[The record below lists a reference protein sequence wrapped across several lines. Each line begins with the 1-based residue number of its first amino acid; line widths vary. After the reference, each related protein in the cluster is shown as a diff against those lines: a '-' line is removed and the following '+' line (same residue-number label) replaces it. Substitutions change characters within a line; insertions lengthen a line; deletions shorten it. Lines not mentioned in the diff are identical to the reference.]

1 MPRAGYGAVFLV
13 DARPPGRRLHWCLVD
28 RPDRPAFHLPFPP
41 VRRAPTSDA
50 DRGAGAPRV
59 KVLAA
64 MSGGVDSSV
73 ATALLSEQGYE
84 VVGSMLRFWP
94 DDRPAGA
101 FDLCCSPDA
110 AYDAR
115 RVADT
120 LDVPFYLLDFRGA
133 FQDVVIDPFVPQY
146 EAGETPNPCVWCN
159 RHIKFGAFVQRA
171 QALGC
176 EYMAT
181 GHFVRRIDGADGP
194 ELHRGLDDDKDQT
207 YFLWALPR
215 AILPYLLFPL
225 GELTKAQVRAL
236 AAERGF
242 RVAQKKSSSGLCFIP
257 TTVKDYLDEASV
269 PRPGKVIDASD
280 GERVVGEHRG
290 VQFYT
295 VGQKKGLGL
304 WKSHL
309 ERFVVELRAATNE
322 VVVGTRAMCQWRGLV
337 ADRRNFLLDEGR
349 LPERVQAQVRY
360 RQDPEPARL
369 RLLDGG
375 RFRLD
380 FDDPQFAV
388 AVGQSAVIYDED
400 RLLGGGVIR
409 DRDA

>member
-1 MPRAGYGAVFLV
+1 M
-13 DARPPGRRLHWCLVD
+13 D
-28 RPDRPAFHLPFPP
+28 RPDRPETPKFHVPFP
-41 VRRAPTSDA
+41 APRDA
-50 DRGAGAPRV
+50 ASRGGDAGEDGAPRV

-94 DDRPAGA
+94 DDRPSGA

-120 LDVPFYLLDFRGA
+120 LDVPFYLLDFRDA
-133 FQDVVIDPFVPQY
+133 FQDVVIEPFVPSY

-181 GHFVRRIDGADGP
+181 GHFVRRVDGPHGP
-194 ELHRGLDDDKDQT
+194 ELHRGVDDDKDQT

-215 AILPYLLFPL
+215 QILPYLLFPL
-225 GELTKAQVRAL
+225 GNLTKAEVRAM
-236 AAERGF
+236 AAEREF

-257 TTVKDYLDEASV
+257 TTVKDYLGETSA
-269 PRPGKVIDASD
+269 PRPGRVLDAGAD
-280 GERVVGEHRG
+280 EAVVGEHRG

-295 VGQKKGLGL
+295 IGQKRGLGL

-309 ERFVVELRAATNE
+309 ERFVIELRADTNE
-322 VVVGTRAMCQWRGLV
+322 VVVGTRDMCHWRGLV
-337 ADRRNFLLDEGR
+337 AERRNFLTDEDR
-349 LPERVQAQVRY
+349 LPERVTAQVRY
-360 RQDPEPARL
+360 RQEPEPARL
-369 RLLDGG
+369 TLLDGD
-375 RFRLD
+375 RFELT

-388 AVGQSAVIYDED
+388 TVGQSAVVYDGE

-409 DRDA
+409 ERRA

>member
-1 MPRAGYGAVFLV
+1 MNVAAT
-13 DARPPGRRLHWCLVD
+13 
-28 RPDRPAFHLPFPP
+28 LPTQPQETATVKP
-41 VRRAPTSDA
+41 
-50 DRGAGAPRV
+50 V

-73 ATALLSEQGYE
+73 ATALLGEQGYE

-94 DDRPAGA
+94 EDRPTGA

-120 LDVPFYLLDFRGA
+120 LDVPFYLLDFRDT
-133 FQDVVIDPFVPQY
+133 FQQIVIDPFVPGYQ
-146 EAGETPNPCVWCN
+146 AGETPNPCVWCN
-159 RHIKFGAFVQRA
+159 RHIKFGAFVERA

-176 EYMAT
+176 EYMAS
-181 GHFVRRIDGADGP
+181 GHFVRRVDGAHGP

-225 GELTKAQVRAL
+225 GELTKAEVRAM
-236 AAERGF
+236 AAERDLLT
-242 RVAQKKSSSGLCFIP
+242 AQKKSSSGLCFIP
-257 TTVKDYLDEASV
+257 TTVKAYLEEAAKAE
-269 PRPGKVIDASD
+269 PGKVLDAAD
-280 GERVVGEHRG
+280 DFRVAGEHRG
-290 VQFYT
+290 TIYYT
-295 VGQKKGLGL
+295 IGQKRGLGL
-304 WKSHL
+304 THSHL
-309 ERFVVELRAATNE
+309 ERYVIELRPDTNE
-322 VVVGTRAMCQWRGLV
+322 VVVGTREMCHWRSLE
-337 ADRRNFLLDEGR
+337 ADRRNFLVADELMPGR
-349 LPERVQAQVRY
+349 VEAQVRY
-360 RQDPEPARL
+360 RQQPEPATL
-369 RLLDGG
+369 TLLDGD

-388 AVGQSAVIYDED
+388 AAGQSAVIYQGE

-409 DRDA
+409 TRSV